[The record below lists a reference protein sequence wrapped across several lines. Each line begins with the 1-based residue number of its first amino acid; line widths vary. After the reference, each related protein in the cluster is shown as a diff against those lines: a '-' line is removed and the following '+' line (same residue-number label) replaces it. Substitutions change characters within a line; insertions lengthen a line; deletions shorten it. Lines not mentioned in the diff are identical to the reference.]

1 MEIGQ
6 QGKAFENAE
15 IVFNTVPDTIIDPEA
30 LCNMAK
36 TGIYV
41 ELASAPYGCPWECI
55 PDGIHKVLGNGLPG
69 KRFPFSAA
77 KSMAEVM
84 VPYLI

>member
-1 MEIGQ
+1 MAELALEQIVCLEIGQ

-41 ELASAPYGCPWECI
+41 ELASAPYG
-55 PDGIHKVLGNGLPG
+55 
-69 KRFPFSAA
+69 
-77 KSMAEVM
+77 
-84 VPYLI
+84 